1 MASCF
6 THRFPKS
13 LPFVIIDTLEKA
25 YIAGFAV
32 LQLFVTLFP
41 LWAKGSSVPADVRVS
56 ATTVGCGT
64 DGTPDCVTRDPS
76 ANTRSVSNLEFLPLM
91 LTSIYCA
98 IGLVWAFI
106 RLSVLYLRQS
116 EGVMWT

>member
-1 MASCF
+1 MSECISLSQLNYF
-6 THRFPKS
+6 LTFSRRFPTS
-13 LPFVIIDTLEKA
+13 LPFVILDTIEKG
-25 YIAGFAV
+25 YVAGFAV
-32 LQLFVTLFP
+32 LQLFTTLFP
-41 LWAKGSSVPADVRVS
+41 LWAGKSS
-56 ATTVGCGT
+56 
-64 DGTPDCVTRDPS
+64 
-76 ANTRSVSNLEFLPLM
+76 EFLPLM